1 MSVLVFT
8 GPTLPP
14 GEARPLLDVEYAPP
28 AGHGDVLRAVQRARP
43 PRAIAVIDGV
53 FGRVAAVRHKE
64 ILWAMA
70 AGIHVFGA
78 ASMGALRAAE
88 LDRFGMVGVGAVYAA
103 LRDGTLEDDDEVA
116 VLHGPAELG
125 YPALGEAMVDI
136 RATLEAAAAAGVVEP
151 AAAAALAA
159 LAKAMHFR
167 ERSYPALLAAGAA
180 AGLERAALDRLAGWL
195 PTGRRRLKREDAVA
209 LLAALAAFL
218 VADPPAKEVAFR
230 FEATDAWEQDVAAA
244 AAAAAGGAAD
254 PRDADILDQL
264 RLIPGAYARQRE
276 RALLRALCL
285 REARRQKLPAGGDAA
300 APPGPWPD
308 PGREPD
314 AWERWIAANGLTPAG
329 FARLAAEQALEA
341 RLAAMAEPLIE
352 RHLMDAL
359 RLSGL
364 FPELAGRAARL
375 RRAIGPAGAGEPGP
389 AQLGVRPGELL
400 ARHAAARGE
409 PPPRDAEAY
418 ARALGFPDAAALLRA
433 LARNLLAEVGE
444 VPELSAIAKEKNL

>member
-1 MSVLVFT
+1 MSILVFT

-14 GEARPLLDVEYAPP
+14 TAARPLLDVEYAPP

-43 PRAIAVIDGV
+43 PRAIAIIDGV

-136 RATLEAAAAAGVVEP
+136 RATLEAAATSGIVEP
-151 AAAAALAA
+151 PAAAALAA
-159 LAKAMHFR
+159 LAKAMYFR
-167 ERSYPALLAAGAA
+167 DRNYAALLAAGAK
-180 AGLERAALDRLAGWL
+180 AGLGSTMLDQLAGWL
-195 PTGRRRLKREDAVA
+195 PTGRRRLKREDAIA
-209 LLAALAAFL
+209 LLAALTEFL
-218 VADPPAKEVAFR
+218 VTDPPPKQVGFH
-230 FEATDAWEQDVAAA
+230 FEATDAWEQDVSAAA
-244 AAAAAGGAAD
+244 VGGSGGAAD

-264 RLIPGAYARQRE
+264 RLIPGAHALQRE

-285 REARRQKLPAGGDAA
+285 REARRQELPSGGDNA

-308 PGREPD
+308 PVREPD
-314 AWERWIAANGLTPAG
+314 AWAVWIAANGLTSAG
-329 FARLAAEQALEA
+329 FARLAADQALEA
-341 RLAAMAEPLIE
+341 RLVAMAEPLIE
-352 RHLMDAL
+352 RYMMDAL

-364 FPELAGRAARL
+364 FPELSRRAARL
-375 RRAIGPAGAGEPGP
+375 RRTIGSASAGEPDP
-389 AQLGVRPGELL
+389 AQLGVLLGELL
-400 ARHAAARGE
+400 GRHARAHGQ

-418 ARALGFPDAAALLRA
+418 ARALGFADAAALLRV
-433 LARNLLAEVGE
+433 LVRKHLAESGE
-444 VPELSAIAKEKNL
+444 SLRL